1 MQSGKTASIVALA
14 SAPPCIGRRKAGT
27 RQCPDLPFTERGLS
41 PIRSAWPGSTLEI
54 GKPLVLA
61 ERCELGQLALRAN
74 EDTAGK
80 EKRAAGSSPAARGC
94 KKSIN
99 AR

>member
-1 MQSGKTASIVALA
+1 M
-14 SAPPCIGRRKAGT
+14 
-27 RQCPDLPFTERGLS
+27 S

-74 EDTAGK
+74 EDIAQHLTRFPQRCYYCLNKCYGQIACSEVPIIESESENNQCIFQTGFLMP
-80 EKRAAGSSPAARGC
+80 KRLSPPA
-94 KKSIN
+94 
-99 AR
+99 